1 MSIASIRT
9 LLFAATI
16 GMTLPGHGAANPL
29 GDAHPANAFMAR
41 LAQHCGEAFAGRVL
55 VDAPPQDNDAFGDR
69 DLIMHVRE
77 CSADE
82 IKVPFHVGDDHSR
95 TWVITRTGQGL
106 RLKHDHRH
114 EDGSDHTVT
123 WYGGD
128 TATVGTATRQEFPV
142 DQESI
147 DLFEREGLDAS
158 TVNVWA
164 IEIEPGTRYL
174 YELARPTGR
183 LFQVEFDL
191 TRPVDTPPTPWG
203 HPDL

>member
-29 GDAHPANAFMAR
+29 GDIH
-41 LAQHCGEAFAGRVL
+41 
-55 VDAPPQDNDAFGDR
+55 
-69 DLIMHVRE
+69 
-77 CSADE
+77 
-82 IKVPFHVGDDHSR
+82 
-95 TWVITRTGQGL
+95 
-106 RLKHDHRH
+106 
-114 EDGSDHTVT
+114 
-123 WYGGD
+123 
-128 TATVGTATRQEFPV
+128 
-142 DQESI
+142 QESI

-174 YELARPTGR
+174 YELTRPTGR